1 MAEEGLVQFLVLAK
15 GAKGAACVALIQQVL
30 SNKKLFVFGELLAM
44 PNVQALAGTP
54 HEPHL
59 RLLETFAYGTYAD
72 AQAKADQLPKLTG
85 AQVDK
90 LRMLSVVSL
99 AHTSKVVPYAA
110 MKTALG
116 IDSIRRLEDVIFD
129 TMYAGLLQ
137 GKLDQR
143 QAVLKVK
150 YAMARDVR
158 VDELTIMID
167 KLGSWASTTQVLL
180 ETLEGSV
187 TQAAE
192 SRKSEAQIAESL
204 AAEAAEVKK
213 NFSESTGKQRDDDG
227 FHDVGFDMEDRSGG
241 MRRGRSKRNRAGM
254 DFRPRN
260 K

>member
-72 AQAKADQLPKLTG
+72 AQAKADQLPKLTD
-85 AQVDK
+85 AQVEK

-99 AHTSKVVPYAA
+99 AHTSKVVEYAT
-110 MKTALG
+110 MKAALG
-116 IDSIRRLEDVIFD
+116 MDNVRHLEDLIFD
-129 TMYAGLLQ
+129 TMYSGLLQ

-143 QAVLKVK
+143 QEVLKVK
-150 YAMARDVR
+150 HAMARDVR
-158 VDELTIMID
+158 LEDLTTMIK

-180 ETLEGSV
+180 STLEGSV
-187 TQAAE
+187 EAATE
-192 SRKSEAQIAESL
+192 SRRREVQTARLL
-204 AAEAAEVKK
+204 AKEAADVKK
-213 NFSESTGKQRDDDG
+213 ALGEGGGKQRDDDG
-227 FHDVGFDMEDRSGG
+227 YHDLDERSSGT
-241 MRRGRSKRNRAGM
+241 RRGRSKRNRAGM